1 MGLGKALIAGGIVV
15 VRSHRFSHSP
25 IRHGQLGIELGGA
38 FERARGLVV
47 IEGVDQAQSLIEEL
61 LRLRIPGGDGMMQV
75 SQSGHQRGRLRLSV
89 NGMTL
94 SRDYP
99 AQQQGE

>member
-15 VRSHRFSHSP
+15 VRPHGFGHP
-25 IRHGQLGIELGGA
+25 PVRHGQLGIELGGA
-38 FERARGLVV
+38 FKRARGLVV

-61 LRLRIPGGDGMMQV
+61 LCLRILGADRMMQV

-89 NGMTL
+89 G
-94 SRDYP
+94 
-99 AQQQGE
+99 